1 MDKKHILIAEDEY
14 HNRMTLSLILK
25 MSGYEVTE
33 AENGLIAL
41 KKLEEMQK
49 QGRLPDLLI
58 TDIQMP
64 EITGME
70 LIDRLRESNIRV
82 PVLVMTGYGDKET
95 VIELMRKGCSEYID
109 KPFGP
114 DEMSERIRRVL
125 EMQEKAHAEREK
137 EIAQEKSELSREAQS
152 YRMHFETL
160 RSQVDLAVESYKTLI
175 QTGDIRDRVRA
186 VYRHRPFRELGGD
199 FLDMRPTAEGCDIL
213 IADVAGHD
221 MGASYHTILLKAF
234 FEENCRTGNDGHTF
248 FRILNRQLTDEGKN
262 ERMVTALFLRLSLE
276 KMQGEVISAGHPP
289 LMRLSP
295 LTGEAEFMFLE
306 GDVLGMKE
314 DSEFGTKSFSL
325 NSMDRFFLYTDGLIN
340 ACTVDGESGNRH
352 RLTETGLGLLVK
364 KFSALPI
371 DEMISRIEDIFTG
384 ISGYKLN
391 DDMLI
396 LGLEI
401 P

>member
-14 HNRMTLSLILK
+14 HNRTALSLILK

-33 AENGLIAL
+33 AANGMIAL
-41 KKLEEMQK
+41 RNLEEMQEQEK
-49 QGRLPDLLI
+49 LPDLLI

-70 LIDRLRESNIRV
+70 LIDELRARNIRI

-114 DEMSERIRRVL
+114 EEMSARVKNVL
-125 EMQEKAHAEREK
+125 EMQEKARAERKK
-137 EIAQEKSELSREAQS
+137 EMEEEKSELSREAQS
-152 YRMHFETL
+152 CRMHFETL

-175 QTGDIRDRVRA
+175 QTGDIQDRVRA
-186 VYRHRPFRELGGD
+186 VYRHKPFRELGGD
-199 FLDMRPTAEGCDIL
+199 FLDMCPTAEGCDIL

-234 FEENCRTGNDGHTF
+234 FEENCRTGNDGKTF

-262 ERMVTALFLRLSLE
+262 ERMVTALFLRLNLE
-276 KMQGEVISAGHPP
+276 KMQGEIISAGHPP
-289 LMRLSP
+289 LLRLSA
-295 LTGEAEFMFLE
+295 LSGETEFLLLE

-314 DSEFGTKSFSL
+314 DSEFAAKSFSL
-325 NSMDRFFLYTDGLIN
+325 NSGDRFFLYTDGLIN
-340 ACTVDGESGNRH
+340 AYTVDGESGNRH
-352 RLTETGLGLLVK
+352 RFTETGLALLAK
-364 KFSALPI
+364 KFSDLPI
-371 DEMISRIEDIFTG
+371 EEMINRIEENFTG
-384 ISGYKLN
+384 ISGYKRN